1 MLKKVAIAGLAVVV
15 GVVVLAWIS
24 PTLYDYI
31 VNQIMSAKNNA
42 ENSIPLEKRIE
53 MLRDKLKDIDNNKQ
67 KLVDSYGVKATA
79 FTETQ
84 KEVAKLEAARD
95 AEMARIDDFTK
106 DLSDTTKVSFRL
118 IDSSTNK
125 EKDFSREQVEAQL
138 KEEFKNL
145 KIADA
150 TLDSK
155 KELVEARKAAKDAAW
170 NAVSTFNKQRDELS
184 AKLDTMEAELAKVRA
199 REAAAA
205 EKVSD
210 NDMAALNAQIDE
222 LNKRIDEKNNAADAA
237 TALKGGSIDP
247 LAGQKVDSK
256 DDILK
261 QIRDYKDAKNPAP
274 SSKVAE
280 EK

>member
-95 AEMARIDDFTK
+95 DEMARIDAFTK
-106 DLSDTTKVSFRL
+106 DLGDTQKTSFKFNNDL
-118 IDSSTNK
+118 KTH
-125 EKDFSREQVEAQL
+125 SREEVEAQL

-150 TLDSK
+150 TLDAK

-170 NAVSTFNKQRDELS
+170 NAVTTFNKQRDELS
-184 AKLDTMEAELAKVRA
+184 AKLDTMEAELAKVPHSGSRGSGKGQRQRHGCAERPNRRA
-199 REAAAA
+199 E
-205 EKVSD
+205 
-210 NDMAALNAQIDE
+210 Q
-222 LNKRIDEKNNAADAA
+222 ADRR
-237 TALKGGSIDP
+237 KEQRGGRSHRPQGRPD
-247 LAGQKVDSK
+247 
-256 DDILK
+256 
-261 QIRDYKDAKNPAP
+261 
-274 SSKVAE
+274 
-280 EK
+280 